1 MSLKT
6 EKSSSLVLHKTLV
19 FFGMKHLWL
28 DQIKDEDEFSIGNIQ
43 SFACRHLLLPHT
55 HSPDLTSFK
64 GSWEIFLELI
74 RGSQLLGIELNF
86 VA

>member
-28 DQIKDEDEFSIGNIQ
+28 DQIEDEDEFSIGNIQ

-55 HSPDLTSFK
+55 FTWFN
-64 GSWEIFLELI
+64 LI
-74 RGSQLLGIELNF
+74 QGVMGNIPGTN
-86 VA
+86 